1 MGFVPARYAKHVP
14 ETEGSLDEDQLPAF
28 DVSVAHPAR
37 IYDYWL
43 GGKDNFAADRAAGD
57 KVIELRPEIVAGAR
71 MNRRFLGRA
80 VRYLAAEAGIRQF
93 LDIGTGLP
101 SANNTHEVAQR
112 EAPDSRIVYVDNDP
126 IVLAHARALLTS
138 TPEGKTAY
146 VSADLRET
154 GKIADEAAGTLDFAK
169 PVALLF
175 LMTLQYVPDSDDPH
189 AIVARYVDALA
200 PGSFLVLSDPII
212 EGDDEIL
219 AESARRMNQG
229 MGGKTTQTRRSL
241 ADIARFFDGLEII
254 DPGIVSLN
262 RWRPAADDPAPNHDV
277 PAVAAVARKR

>member
-1 MGFVPARYAKHVP
+1 MSG
-14 ETEGSLDEDQLPAF
+14 TEKAPPI

-43 GGKDNFAADRAAGD
+43 GGRDNFAADRAAGD
-57 KVIELRPEIVAGAR
+57 KIIELRPEIVPGVRA
-71 MNRRFLGRA
+71 NRRFLGRA
-80 VRYLAAEAGIRQF
+80 VRYLAAEAGVRQF

-101 SANNTHEVAQR
+101 SAHNTHEVSQDA
-112 EAPDSRIVYVDNDP
+112 APGARIVYVDNDP

-146 VSADLRET
+146 LSADLRDVN
-154 GKIADEAAGTLDFAK
+154 KILAGATDTLDLSQ

-189 AIVARYVDALA
+189 AIVRSYLDVLA
-200 PGSFLVLSDPII
+200 PGSFLVVSDTIM
-212 EGDDEIL
+212 ESGDAVL

-229 MGGKTTQTRRSL
+229 MGGRVTQTRRPL
-241 ADIARFFDGLEII
+241 PEFARFFDGLELL
-254 DPGIVSLN
+254 DPGIVPLN
-262 RWRPAADDPAPNHDV
+262 RWRPGPDEPVFQRDI
-277 PAVAAVARKR
+277 PAVAGLAGKR